1 MKITILY
8 FARIKEVVNYSSEEV
23 VLPEGLETII
33 ALKAWLSNRG
43 ATWQKLF
50 SGAGVV
56 RAAINHE
63 LVDDMATMDDGDEVA
78 FFPPVTGG

>member
-1 MKITILY
+1 MNITILY

-23 VLPEGLETII
+23 ALPDGVKTIV
-33 ALKAWLSNRG
+33 ALKSWLSGRG
-43 ATWQKLF
+43 DTWQKLF
-50 SGAGVV
+50 SGGGVV

-63 LVDDMATMDDGDEVA
+63 LVDDMATFEDGDEVA

>member
-8 FARIKEVVNYSSEEV
+8 FARIKEVVNYSSEDV
-23 VLPEGLETII
+23 VLPDGVETIV
-33 ALKAWLSNRG
+33 ALKSWLSDRG

-50 SGAGVV
+50 QSAGVV

-63 LVDDMATMDDGDEVA
+63 LVDDMATLEEGDEVA

>member
-8 FARIKEVVNYSSEEV
+8 FARIKEALSYSSEEV
-23 VLPEGLETII
+23 DLPLDVNTITGL
-33 ALKAWLSNRG
+33 KHWLSQRG
-43 ATWQKLF
+43 QTWAHLF
-50 SGAGVV
+50 NGSQVV

-63 LVDDMATMDDGDEVA
+63 LVDNMASIQAGDEVA